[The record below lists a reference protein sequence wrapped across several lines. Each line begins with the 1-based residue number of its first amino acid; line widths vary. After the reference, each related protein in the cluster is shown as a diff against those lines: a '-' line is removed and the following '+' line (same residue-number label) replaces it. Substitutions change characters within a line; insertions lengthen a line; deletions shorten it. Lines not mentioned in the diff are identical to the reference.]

1 MDKKELQKIRKVIK
15 SMKNENHTLFIE
27 GENFSCIWNGE
38 SFTWYVNGR
47 TYENCT
53 VKEILSWLGN
63 GEYIKHYCYNYVAD

>member
-27 GENFSCIWNGE
+27 GENFSSIWNGK

-53 VKEILSWLGN
+53 VKEIISWIGN
-63 GEYIKHYCYNYVAD
+63 GEYIKNYFYRYVA